1 MADKKKAPA
10 RSAKSTAAAGKKVG
24 RKLTAAKKPGRPEA
38 KLVAKKP
45 VGKAHSPIKGKKPVA
60 KTAGTA
66 AGVKPV
72 AKPLQKPV
80 AHKPAVAAPV
90 RAVAAAM
97 KPSGQKITAPVPQQ
111 MTPKAVAEK
120 AAAARQ
126 LMTAQ
131 KKPVNQRHG
140 FKASEFVVYP
150 AHGVGKIVAIE
161 EQEIA
166 GMALELFV
174 INFEKEKLTLR
185 VPTGKLASVGMR
197 KLAEEPVV
205 KKAMEILKG
214 RARVKRTMWSRRA
227 QEYVAKINSGDLVSI
242 AEVVRDLYRSE
253 AQPEQSYSERQLY
266 EDALDRMAREIAAVE
281 KLDER
286 GAVQRITEVL
296 SKSARG
302 RRLAAEAEGGDAETR
317 AALAGRES
325 QIESARWRWF
335 RAFFF
340 VGRGYGSLTSACGGS
355 GGRRRATG
363 EPLAGDSDLARVL
376 DVDVGSVA
384 ILDPAAHL
392 DALAF
397 EAAED
402 LLQLGIGAQHPRLD
416 AGGEV
421 PPPVAAEVDISPRLG
436 DRHLGDRAGDDLV
449 RIPPSQEIARR
460 PRGAHR
466 VCGAAPE
473 TRGLVAGDTLVVHEL
488 AHARVAAGQAVGAGV
503 AGGEHFALHPN
514 ALAAVLDKEMRKLA
528 AVSIACAPRGGDRH
542 RATLNERL
550 QCGDGRFLRRPRIGA
565 RAEIR

>member
-1 MADKKKAPA
+1 MAEKKKAPA

-24 RKLTAAKKPGRPEA
+24 RKLTAAKKPGRSEA

-45 VGKAHSPIKGKKPVA
+45 VAKGHMPLKGKKPVA

-66 AGVKPV
+66 ASVKHTVKPAAKVIAKTV
-72 AKPLQKPV
+72 AGKPT
-80 AHKPAVAAPV
+80 APM

-97 KPSGQKITAPVPQQ
+97 KPSGQKITAPVPQQQ

-140 FKASEFVVYP
+140 FKASEFIVYP
-150 AHGVGKIVAIE
+150 AHGVGRIIGIE

-197 KLAEEPVV
+197 KLSEEPVV

-286 GAVQRITEVL
+286 GAVQRITDVL
-296 SKSARG
+296 AKSARG
-302 RRLAAEAEGGDAETR
+302 RRLAAEADGGDAETR
-317 AALAGRES
+317 AA
-325 QIESARWRWF
+325 
-335 RAFFF
+335 
-340 VGRGYGSLTSACGGS
+340 
-355 GGRRRATG
+355 
-363 EPLAGDSDLARVL
+363 
-376 DVDVGSVA
+376 
-384 ILDPAAHL
+384 
-392 DALAF
+392 
-397 EAAED
+397 
-402 LLQLGIGAQHPRLD
+402 
-416 AGGEV
+416 
-421 PPPVAAEVDISPRLG
+421 
-436 DRHLGDRAGDDLV
+436 
-449 RIPPSQEIARR
+449 
-460 PRGAHR
+460 
-466 VCGAAPE
+466 
-473 TRGLVAGDTLVVHEL
+473 
-488 AHARVAAGQAVGAGV
+488 
-503 AGGEHFALHPN
+503 
-514 ALAAVLDKEMRKLA
+514 
-528 AVSIACAPRGGDRH
+528 
-542 RATLNERL
+542 
-550 QCGDGRFLRRPRIGA
+550 
-565 RAEIR
+565 